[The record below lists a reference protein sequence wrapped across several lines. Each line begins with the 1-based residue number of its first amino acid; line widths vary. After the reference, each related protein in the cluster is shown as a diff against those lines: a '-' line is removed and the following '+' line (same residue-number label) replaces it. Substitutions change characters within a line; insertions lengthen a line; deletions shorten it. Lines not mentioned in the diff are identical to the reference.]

1 MVNCNLI
8 YRIFCCKT
16 VHDLIFQSQKKQEVH
31 GVHHSH
37 EKVTSNKHICPK
49 LWLYHNLDHEKKSL
63 SPFWELNV
71 TLFEKKTPLHTPSLK
86 DANNCTRFVWNWP
99 SSSGEGELFK
109 ILSMYFCFFI
119 IISPWK
125 RAWPFVWTKWKHL
138 HPSKDA
144 FVPSLDEIGSV
155 FLEKMIMWKKIKTD
169 RWKTDNRWSGI
180 GILIVCFTSLM
191 RRSQTARP
199 WHFINGVL
207 CIVISCLLCF
217 CTLLC

>member
-1 MVNCNLI
+1 MYQVN
-8 YRIFCCKT
+8 
-16 VHDLIFQSQKKQEVH
+16 
-31 GVHHSH
+31 
-37 EKVTSNKHICPK
+37 
-49 LWLYHNLDHEKKSL
+49 
-63 SPFWELNV
+63 
-71 TLFEKKTPLHTPSLK
+71 LFEIDPVGLEKENYSKF
-86 DANNCTRFVWNWP
+86 CQC
-99 SSSGEGELFK
+99 
-109 ILSMYFCFFI
+109 IFCFFI

-199 WHFINGVL
+199 WHFVNGVL

-217 CTLLC
+217 CTLLCWRDKTHNEMKLKKNNAGLWTKMLTSTRNGCTSLNS

>member
-1 MVNCNLI
+1 MYFKVRKNKRSMEYITHMRKLQAINTFARSYDYTITLI
-8 YRIFCCKT
+8 MRKNHY
-16 VHDLIFQSQKKQEVH
+16 L
-31 GVHHSH
+31 
-37 EKVTSNKHICPK
+37 
-49 LWLYHNLDHEKKSL
+49 
-63 SPFWELNV
+63 
-71 TLFEKKTPLHTPSLK
+71 LFENWMLLYLKKKLPFTPLLSRMLTIVPSQ
-86 DANNCTRFVWNWP
+86 FVWNWP

-169 RWKTDNRWSGI
+169 RSKDGQQVIRNWYSHRLFYLYDEKISNGQALAFCKWS
-180 GILIVCFTSLM
+180 SLY
-191 RRSQTARP
+191 RY
-199 WHFINGVL
+199 
-207 CIVISCLLCF
+207 LLPLVF
-217 CTLLC
+217 LHSPLLER